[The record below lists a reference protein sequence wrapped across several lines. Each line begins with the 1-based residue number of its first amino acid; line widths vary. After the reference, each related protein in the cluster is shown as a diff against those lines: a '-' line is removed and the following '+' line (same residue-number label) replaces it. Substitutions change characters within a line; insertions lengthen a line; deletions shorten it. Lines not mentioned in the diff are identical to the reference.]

1 MRESVSISLPP
12 WLKERLDQSVKRDR
26 MNRSDIV
33 REALR
38 EYFTRKDLERIRQSM
53 IPLAEARG
61 VFTDEDV
68 FREVS

>member
-1 MRESVSISLPP
+1 MRESVTISLPS
-12 WLKERLDQSVKRDR
+12 WLKERLDQAVKRGQT
-26 MNRSDIV
+26 NRSDVV

-38 EYFTRKDLERIRQSM
+38 EYFARQDLERIRRSA

-61 VFTDEDV
+61 VFTDQDV

>member
-1 MRESVSISLPP
+1 MRESVSISLPT
-12 WLKERLDQSVKRDR
+12 WLKERLDQTVKGDQ

-33 REALR
+33 REALK
-38 EYFTRKDLERIRQSM
+38 EYFTRKDLERIRRNM
-53 IPLAEARG
+53 VPLAEARG

>member
-12 WLKERLDQSVKRDR
+12 WLKERLDQAVKGEQ

-33 REALR
+33 REALK
-38 EYFTRKDLERIRQSM
+38 EYFTRKDLERIRQNM
-53 IPLAEARG
+53 VPLAEARG